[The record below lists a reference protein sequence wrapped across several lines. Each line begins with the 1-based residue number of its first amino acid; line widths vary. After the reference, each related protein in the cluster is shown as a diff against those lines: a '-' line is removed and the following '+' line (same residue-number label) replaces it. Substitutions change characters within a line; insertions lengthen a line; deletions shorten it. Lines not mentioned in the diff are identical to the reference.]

1 MDVSTVLLNDEELAE
16 RVLKGEKRLFENLM
30 RKFNAR
36 LYRIGMSIINDDTQ
50 VEDVMQ
56 TAYLNAYL
64 HLADFQKKSSFGTW
78 LTRIFINE
86 SLLFVKKRQKQRH
99 ASIDKFENVLHI
111 ETPLHDLM
119 NNELKIILEKSIASL
134 PEKYRLVFVMREIE
148 EISTSETM
156 EVLNL
161 SESNVKVRLNRAKE
175 MLRIDLGSHYKS
187 AQLYDFHLS
196 RCDRVVNFVMT
207 QISLNTS
214 PN

>member
-99 ASIDKFENVLHI
+99 ASIDTFENVLHI

-207 QISLNTS
+207 QINSNNS
-214 PN
+214 RN